1 MVQRRACTCMHPA
14 HACIHTHTDIHTQ
27 AQAHTHQGLIL
38 TEGRHLPS
46 YFHFLSPRLCW
57 LLSNR
62 EASFPGSGIGGREG
76 VEASGK
82 RRNQACLDIP
92 DGAFLQYTPHPPQH
106 ILSSLASKCAEPW
119 RLKGREERGG
129 PGEEKALQGTVTGG
143 DSGNGN
149 TSSFHMFICPSV
161 WV

>member
-1 MVQRRACTCMHPA
+1 MAPWSKEERAPVCTLHMHVY
-14 HACIHTHTDIHTQ
+14 THTQTYTQ

-62 EASFPGSGIGGREG
+62 EASFPGSGMGGREG
-76 VEASGK
+76 VEGSGK

-92 DGAFLQYTPHPPQH
+92 DGAFLQYTPPPPTTHTLLTGLKVCRAVASERQRRERGTRRGK
-106 ILSSLASKCAEPW
+106 SLA
-119 RLKGREERGG
+119 
-129 PGEEKALQGTVTGG
+129 G
-143 DSGNGN
+143 DSDRR
-149 TSSFHMFICPSV
+149 
-161 WV
+161 